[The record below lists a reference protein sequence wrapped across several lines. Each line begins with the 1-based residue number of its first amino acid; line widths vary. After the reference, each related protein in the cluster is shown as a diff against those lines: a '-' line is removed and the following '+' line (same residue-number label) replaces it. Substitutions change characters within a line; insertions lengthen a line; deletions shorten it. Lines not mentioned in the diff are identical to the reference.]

1 MSEPTPETM
10 SNISRLGSSRTKAI
24 GTLRIPRMS
33 IQPSSGAEMSA
44 LTKIAQLQKKL
55 PKTAPIEMR
64 LLTVFQ
70 RRVNKVITAA
80 EPNGKSKM
88 NQGSRVLLVN
98 IKILGC

>member
-24 GTLRIPRMS
+24 GMLRIPRIS
-33 IQPSSGAEMSA
+33 IQASSGAEMSA
-44 LTKIAQLQKKL
+44 LRKIAQLQKKL

-70 RRVNKVITAA
+70 RRVDNVIAAA
-80 EPNGKSKM
+80 EPNGKSKT
-88 NQGSRVLLVN
+88 NQGSSVLAVN
-98 IKILGC
+98 IRISSY